1 MPYEPPQDSRSARR
15 STITRWVSFALVA
28 ILIALLAYLAYVG
41 IAGSG
46 QLADPPSPSAD
57 CRTPAIADG
66 WVYEA
71 INYDAASDA
80 ALADLPDP
88 EHCPRQGADA
98 GGELETSDGTPIAGW
113 YIPSA
118 NGSGPTGP
126 TVVLAHGHG
135 GNKSTMLAFAGVLH
149 DDYNVVIFDFRNHGQ
164 SGGSQTT
171 AGALE
176 QDDLRTVV
184 EWVDEEKAPERIA
197 VLGVSMGGAAA
208 LSEAIPDQHV
218 DALILDSTHATLANA
233 LQARLEREGYPL
245 SLPGA
250 WAILLGALIRTG
262 QDVSAVDPVQRI
274 ALYDRPVLIIVGGQD
289 DAIGP
294 RDGQDLLAA
303 AREGGRGT
311 AELRVCDDA
320 GHGEAVETCSGA
332 YANWVLGFLERSLA
346 P

>member
-15 STITRWVSFALVA
+15 STITRWVSYALVA

-46 QLADPPSPSAD
+46 QLADPPSPSVD
-57 CRTPAIADG
+57 CRTPAIAYG

-71 INYDAASDA
+71 INYDAASDG

-88 EHCPRQGADA
+88 EHCPHQGADA
-98 GGELETSDGTPIAGW
+98 GGRLASSDGTRIAGW

-118 NGSGPTGP
+118 NGIGPAGA
-126 TVVLAHGHG
+126 TVVLAHDHG
-135 GNKSTMLAFAGVLH
+135 GNKSTMLAFAEVLH
-149 DDYNVVIFDFRNHGQ
+149 DIYNVVIFDFRNHGQ

-171 AGALE
+171 AGVLE
-176 QDDLRTVV
+176 QGDLRAVID
-184 EWVDEEKAPERIA
+184 WVDKEKGPEQIA
-197 VLGVSMGGAAA
+197 VLGVSMGGAAG
-208 LSEAIPDQHV
+208 LSEAIADQHV

-233 LQARLEREGYPL
+233 LQARLERAGYPL

-274 ALYDRPVLIIVGGQD
+274 AHYDRPALIIVGGQD
-289 DAIGP
+289 DGIGP

-303 AREGGRGT
+303 AREGGRD

-320 GHGEAVETCSGA
+320 GHGEAIETCRGA